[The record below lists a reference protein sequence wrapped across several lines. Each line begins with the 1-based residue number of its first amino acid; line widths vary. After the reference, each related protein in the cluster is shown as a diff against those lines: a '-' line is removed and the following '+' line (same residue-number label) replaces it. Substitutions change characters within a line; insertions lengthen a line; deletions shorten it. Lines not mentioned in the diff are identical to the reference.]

1 MSKIGIF
8 YGSTTGNTEEVA
20 NELMASL
27 ADKGEVEVVDI
38 SQCDA
43 NSFAGC
49 DLVLL
54 GTSTWGAG
62 ELQDDWQTFID
73 STDGVELNGKK
84 VALFGLGDQFGYPD
98 NFVDGMKYIHDF
110 AKSCGGEMVGNW
122 PTDGYEY
129 DESLAEAEGEF
140 IGLVIDNDNQS
151 NMTDARVAEWVEQV
165 ISQSGI

>member
-20 NELMASL
+20 NELMASFS
-27 ADKGEVEVVDI
+27 DKGEVEVADI
-38 SQCDA
+38 AQCDA
-43 NSFAGC
+43 GSFEDC

-62 ELQDDWQTFID
+62 ELQDDWQAFID
-73 STDGVELNGKK
+73 STDGVDLKGKK

-98 NFVDGMKYIHDF
+98 NFVDGMKYIKDF
-110 AKSCGGEMVGNW
+110 AKYCGAEVIGNW
-122 PTDGYEY
+122 PTDEYEY
-129 DESLAEAEGEF
+129 DESLAEEGGEF

-151 NMTDARVAEWVEQV
+151 NMTDDRVSKWAEQV

>member
-20 NELMASL
+20 NELMAL
-27 ADKGEVEVVDI
+27 FADKGEVEVVDI

-43 NSFAGC
+43 SSFTDC

-122 PTDGYEY
+122 PIDGYEY

>member
-20 NELMASL
+20 NELMASF

-43 NSFAGC
+43 NSFADC

-110 AKSCGGEMVGNW
+110 AKSCSGEMIGNW

>member
-20 NELMASL
+20 NELMASF

-43 NSFAGC
+43 SSFTGC

-84 VALFGLGDQFGYPD
+84 VALFGLGDQFGYAD